1 MKMDYKVSALKYR
14 PNQFNKVV
22 GQNHVTQTLINSI
35 KENKIPSAILFCG
48 PKGVGKTTCARIY
61 AKDINKEH
69 IKSENYDYAFNIF
82 ELDAASNRKIDDI
95 RDLLDKVKV
104 PPQLGK
110 YKVYIID
117 EVHMLTKE
125 AENAFL
131 KTLEEPPSH
140 IVFILATTE
149 KNKILPTILSR
160 CQIYDF
166 RKISFEDNRNYL
178 EKIIK
183 SQGLKYDHQAI
194 SIIAKK
200 AFGSLRDSLTILDRV
215 INFTNG
221 NITKNKV
228 SEILNVLD
236 SETYLKF
243 TDLVLKSELNNAIIK
258 FNDISEKGFDEK
270 DFLEGLAKHFR
281 DLIIVK
287 SSESIKLI
295 SDHNFFNEIKIQ
307 SELSSQNELIK
318 MIEIIEKSIINL
330 SEFENKKLVV
340 EISLMKICKKNKPLE
355 SLDNKKKNKIIE
367 SKATIKSQIKEISP
381 KKKLEQDIEKKTSA
395 DKDNKLNSHEIKNI
409 SALSLSSLKIK
420 REAKKEK
427 DFINAERKKLSEKFS
442 LKELKNKINLY
453 TKRINNLGKK
463 SLSSVLEIN
472 EPQIKKNIIIF
483 SLPSKAILREFDI
496 EKEDFLSFLQTAL
509 NNYEINIKGKLDD
522 KKSDEYYSS
531 PNEKLNKLIEINP
544 LVLKLKDDLNLSL

>member
-215 INFTNG
+215 INFTKG

-367 SKATIKSQIKEISP
+367 SKATIKSQIKKLSP
-381 KKKLEQDIEKKTSA
+381 KKKLKQDIEKKTSA

>member
-1 MKMDYKVSALKYR
+1 MDYKVSALKYR

-307 SELSSQNELIK
+307 SELSSQNELIR